1 MPIFDVH
8 KVPPDPGPDNDPLP
22 DRGPTPDTE
31 PVPDPN
37 PVAPVSDRPE

>member
-1 MPIFDVH
+1 MPIFDAH
-8 KVPPDPGPDNDPLP
+8 RVPPDPGPDNDPLP